1 MRISGGSNPLPLQSM
16 EKKNGVKP
24 SVLKGNVL
32 ITPPVVDP
40 KRIIIYVLL
49 QNRSRLMP
57 NLPSADWLA
66 TLAALGLAALTV
78 AGVLPRLVW

>member
-1 MRISGGSNPLPLQSM
+1 M

-24 SVLKGNVL
+24 PVSKNNIL
-32 ITPPVVDP
+32 INPLVVDP
-40 KRIIIYVLL
+40 KEIIIHIPL